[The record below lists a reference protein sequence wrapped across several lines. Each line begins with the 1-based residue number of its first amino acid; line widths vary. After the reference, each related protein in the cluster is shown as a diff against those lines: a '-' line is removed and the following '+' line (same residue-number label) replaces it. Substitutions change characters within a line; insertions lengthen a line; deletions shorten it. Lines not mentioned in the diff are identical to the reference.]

1 MERTYLRGDI
11 YYADLQ
17 KGVGSEQEGYRP
29 VVIIQNNVGNKYSPT
44 VIVAAITSKA
54 DMKPHLPTHYYL
66 NGEDGLEIPSI
77 ILLEQLRTIDK
88 SRLDGYI
95 GHLSKEHI
103 AGMAHALAVSIDLI
117 ETPRSKEKS
126 PTKQFSMTLCG
137 RCLGS
142 FQRTNAYHIRRAD
155 PSQLVKETCMFCGI
169 RMGYD
174 YLLAPKERGQI

>member
-1 MERTYLRGDI
+1 MERTYMRGDI

-95 GHLSKEHI
+95 GHLSEEHI
-103 AGMAHALAVSIDLI
+103 AGMDHALAVSIDLI
-117 ETPRSKEKS
+117 EEPQSKKTAPPE
-126 PTKQFSMTLCG
+126 QISMTLCG
-137 RCLGS
+137 KCLDS
-142 FQRTNAYHIRRAD
+142 YRRANAYHIRRAN
-155 PSQLVKETCMFCGI
+155 PSQLIKEPCMFCGI
-169 RMGYD
+169 RLGYD
-174 YLLAPKERGQI
+174 YLLTPKERGQI